1 MNNTNTTLPTT
12 TTSSSTATAGANPNP
27 NAAQQQLKNY
37 RMPSLKTFV
46 FATEIAILEDRPIL
60 MDYWTYSLDK
70 KALIGIR
77 DNNERLLVKSEEEY
91 TSPIAKTFKSE
102 NEYVI
107 KTANSI
113 YIVAADIPIRKI
125 S

>member
-1 MNNTNTTLPTT
+1 MSTTTTPTT
-12 TTSSSTATAGANPNP
+12 TTSATANATGGTNP
-27 NAAQQQLKNY
+27 AQQQLKNY

-77 DNNERLLVKSEEEY
+77 ENNERLLVKSEEEY